1 MGNFPYYSGSLYCLG
16 FSLRIWILEEAR
28 TTAFHFGQYCEWI
41 FFRGYSS
48 DLLCGLYWQSYLFDR
63 GWSETDC
70 LEICKDLAGLRC
82 CLHHSFR
89 AYTKVI
95 TFSSSILR
103 FIQHA
108 SPMASSES
116 QCFVFSVILTVFHW
130 SNVFIFFFSFLL
142 ACNCEC
148 E

>member
-1 MGNFPYYSGSLYCLG
+1 MGNFPYYSGILYCLG
-16 FSLRIWILEEAR
+16 FSLRIRILEEAR
-28 TTAFHFGQYCEWI
+28 TTAFHYGQYCEWI

-48 DLLCGLYWQSYLFDR
+48 DLLCGLHWQKHLFDR

-70 LEICKDLAGLRC
+70 LEIWKDLAGLRC
-82 CLHHSFR
+82 YLHHSFR
-89 AYTKVI
+89 AYTKDI

-116 QCFVFSVILTVFHW
+116 QCFVFSVILTVFQW
-130 SNVFIFFFSFLL
+130 CNVFQKKFLIYL
-142 ACNCEC
+142 AC
-148 E
+148 